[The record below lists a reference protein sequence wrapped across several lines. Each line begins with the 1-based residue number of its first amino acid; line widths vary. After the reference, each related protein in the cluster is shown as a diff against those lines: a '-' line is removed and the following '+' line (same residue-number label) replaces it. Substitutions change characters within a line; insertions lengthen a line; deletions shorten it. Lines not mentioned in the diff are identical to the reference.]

1 MLLKDS
7 PGLTILFLFSL
18 THNLCLVLAFFWGVV
33 FLFFGKVIVWGC
45 FRVTLYYTELDL
57 KQTSRSRSANNSALF
72 VLRQVVKTS
81 SNAQAS

>member
-18 THNLCLVLAFFWGVV
+18 TQLVSCFSLFLGGHFFV
-33 FLFFGKVIVWGC
+33 FWKVIGWGC